1 MTSGYETT
9 EFWLSTAAS
18 VIGALLSGG
27 VLGTG
32 SQVERVAGIAAL
44 VLSALGYGAGRSKIK
59 AGGKAP

>member
-1 MTSGYETT
+1 MCSSDLATRS
-9 EFWLSTAAS
+9 
-18 VIGALLSGG
+18 
-27 VLGTG
+27 TG